1 MALTKA
7 AIYLIGRIHPEIFDI
22 LGNPYGPYG
31 HVGGLQVG
39 PVQVHTAHAAH
50 AATSAAAE
58 LNPQPLPP
66 LAVGFQAGQDLFR
79 LARTATQLRVAFDP
93 DLDDWCPTPPR
104 PPGGWGPWPFGPQ
117 PEPWL
122 AEYNLGVALFLEASQ
137 SAWEQTDA
145 ARTLEKA
152 HDIAFDAAQKGL
164 GG

>member
-22 LGNPYGPYG
+22 LGNPHGPYG
-31 HVGGLQVG
+31 HVGGLQVA
-39 PVQVHTAHAAH
+39 VQAHAAH
-50 AATSAAAE
+50 AAHAAAE

-79 LARTATQLRVAFDP
+79 LARTATQLRIAFDV

-104 PPGGWGPWPFGPQ
+104 PPGGWGPWPRDPS
-117 PEPWL
+117 PEWL
-122 AEYNLGVALFLEASQ
+122 AEYNLGLALFVEASQ
-137 SAWEQTDA
+137 SAWEQTAAADA
-145 ARTLEKA
+145 LEKA
-152 HDIAFDAAQKGL
+152 HDVALGAAQKGL

>member
-22 LGNPYGPYG
+22 LGNPHGPY
-31 HVGGLQVG
+31 GGLQVG
-39 PVQVHTAHAAH
+39 LPAHVAHTH
-50 AATSAAAE
+50 AAAE

-79 LARTATQLRVAFDP
+79 LARTATQLRLAFDP

-104 PPGGWGPWPFGPQ
+104 PPGGWGPWPSGPH
-117 PEPWL
+117 PDPWL
-122 AEYNLGVALFLEASQ
+122 ADYNLGVALFLEASQ

-145 ARTLEKA
+145 AGSLERA
-152 HDIAFDAAQKGL
+152 HDIALEAAQRGL

>member
-7 AIYLIGRIHPEIFDI
+7 AISLIGRIHPEIFDI

-31 HVGGLQVG
+31 HVGGLHAGLQL
-39 PVQVHTAHAAH
+39 HAAH
-50 AATSAAAE
+50 AATE

-79 LARTATQLRVAFDP
+79 LARTASQLRVAFDP

-104 PPGGWGPWPFGPQ
+104 PPGGWGPWPIGPR

-122 AEYNLGVALFLEASQ
+122 AEYNLGLALFLEASQ

-145 ARTLEKA
+145 ARALEKA
-152 HDIAFDAAQKGL
+152 HDIAFDAAQQGL
-164 GG
+164 AG